1 MNLLVFYDVT
11 KCKGFESIVPKADGS
26 VETIDVD
33 ACLEGLILKVDVAT
47 HPDDLVM
54 QVDQACCTGNLI
66 LQIDATCDTIGLIST
81 RQVSTC
87 TDVMPGP
94 MTQSIVQEQG
104 RPNDCTR
111 GK

>member
-11 KCKGFESIVPKADGS
+11 ECKGFECIVPKAGSS

-66 LQIDATCDTIGLIST
+66 LQIDATCDTTGLIST
-81 RQVSTC
+81 RRVSTC

-94 MTQSIVQEQG
+94 MTQSIVQEQSKAQ
-104 RPNDCTR
+104 RLHKR
-111 GK
+111 